1 MTDITATQI
10 DDYAVDI
17 RALGGF
23 STENLLNDTGQI
35 SVEGAWLVQSLE
47 DLIQTGEYAGVT
59 MTAAEAIVMVADKI
73 ETDGIAP
80 EGQKAVADLLRYL
93 AQFALVRP
101 IPMS

>member
-1 MTDITATQI
+1 MTDITSTWL
-10 DDYAVDI
+10 DDYAVTFSN
-17 RALGGF
+17 GGM
-23 STENLLNDTGQI
+23 SSSDSLEGNI

-47 DLIQTGEYAGVT
+47 DLVKSGEYAGVT
-59 MTAAEAIVMVADKI
+59 MNAADAILIVADKI

-101 IPMS
+101 VPMS